1 MISASSQ
8 VVITLERRHFL
19 EASLAG
25 LMLPLAARAAA
36 ARPAGSAVQAG
47 HEAQS
52 DSVVF
57 DHDLP
62 NVTMDGW
69 QVTVVEVVTP
79 PGPGS
84 HRHQHPGFVL
94 GYVLEGDLRF
104 QVDGQPE
111 RTIPAGRMFYE
122 APGGV
127 HAVSASA
134 SPTKSVRFLGH
145 DSRPQRGAAHH
156 PRLGGRF
163 GVWTPAPPNPGPFLS
178 RCLKIANS
186 RLEGRIK
193 LHGNNS
199 FERPRI
205 VFNARELCE
214 KSSMST
220 WTLSMLPS
228 SSAMSRDCAASQ

>member
-8 VVITLERRHFL
+8 VVITLERRRFL

-25 LMLPLAARAAA
+25 LMLPLAAAPTAA
-36 ARPAGSAVQAG
+36 ARPVGSHAG

-52 DSVVF
+52 SSVVF
-57 DHDLP
+57 EHDLP

-79 PGPGS
+79 AGHGS

-104 QVDGQPE
+104 QLDGQPE
-111 RTIPAGRMFYE
+111 RTIPAGQMFYE

-134 SPTKSVRFLGH
+134 SPTKPVRFLAMILA
-145 DSRPQRGAAHH
+145 PK
-156 PRLGGRF
+156 
-163 GVWTPAPPNPGPFLS
+163 GVPLTTPA
-178 RCLKIANS
+178 
-186 RLEGRIK
+186 
-193 LHGNNS
+193 
-199 FERPRI
+199 
-205 VFNARELCE
+205 
-214 KSSMST
+214 
-220 WTLSMLPS
+220 
-228 SSAMSRDCAASQ
+228 

>member
-1 MISASSQ
+1 MISASPQ
-8 VVITLERRHFL
+8 VAVTLERRRFL

-25 LMLPLAARAAA
+25 LMLPLAAARGAA
-36 ARPAGSAVQAG
+36 ARPVGSPVQAG

-52 DSVVF
+52 HGVIF
-57 DHDLP
+57 EHDLP

-94 GYVLEGDLRF
+94 GYILEGDLRF

-111 RTIPAGRMFYE
+111 RTIPAGQMFYE

-134 SPTKSVRFLGH
+134 SPTKPVRFLAMILA
-145 DSRPQRGAAHH
+145 PK
-156 PRLGGRF
+156 
-163 GVWTPAPPNPGPFLS
+163 GVPLTTPA
-178 RCLKIANS
+178 
-186 RLEGRIK
+186 
-193 LHGNNS
+193 
-199 FERPRI
+199 
-205 VFNARELCE
+205 
-214 KSSMST
+214 
-220 WTLSMLPS
+220 
-228 SSAMSRDCAASQ
+228 